1 MCRQCK
7 LLLSAFCWLVLLGFF
22 VVVVTLINGMHSA
35 LAVFPQVLI
44 NAD

>member
-22 VVVVTLINGMHSA
+22 VVVTLINGLHSA

-44 NAD
+44 NTD